1 MLTIKRLRTR
11 LLLVLTALLASVLI
25 AVFAAVLNTT
35 GNSAERQA
43 RQQLDVGANV
53 LERLLALR
61 ARELAN
67 AAEVLVADFG
77 FRDAVVSED
86 MPTLASALR
95 NQAARIG
102 ADQALFLDTT
112 GRVRVTSQGV
122 VAGLDDLDLQAMQP
136 LPEGGMLAVLA
147 GQPYLLVEALVHAP
161 RLLGQVVL
169 AFALDAELAADMR
182 ALTGLEVSF
191 VTREQGHVVDQ
202 VATLR
207 DFAPAAEADAAAMR
221 MLAGEPYLT
230 TRLYLLSEGPWRV
243 YTELL
248 SPLHEALAVFDVL
261 KRELWL
267 VALLALVVSLVAA
280 VWLAGS
286 LSRPVS
292 ELAAVAR
299 RIGSGDYR
307 AQASLQRSDELGLLA
322 QSIDQMRSGI
332 AQREQQIQ
340 HNALHDP
347 LTGLA
352 NLARLHGRIDES
364 LHAQQQGVLVL
375 LALAETDAII
385 RVHGQTAFEQ
395 MMVTL
400 SQSLQANSKQ
410 SEMLAYQP
418 GEGFFLLLEQESLA
432 QAAMQA
438 DAALELLSTEVRMP
452 TGKQSLTW
460 LAGLVLWPEQ
470 GSHADELLR
479 RVRMAVSSAQP
490 GAERIAVY
498 QSERDQAYQRR
509 MQLIRDL
516 RHAVRLDELSVVFQ
530 PKLCLASG
538 QVRAV
543 EALMRWR
550 HGQLGPIGPDEF
562 IGLAEETG
570 SIGLLT
576 NWILEAVLVQQKRWQ
591 AAGLFI
597 EVAMNVSTRDLEN
610 ADFPSRVR
618 DALERHQVAP
628 QYLSLEVTESALM
641 RDPEGSIVNLRRL
654 RELGISLAVDDYG
667 TGYSSLA
674 TLKSLPVQVLKIDK
688 SFVLNLAHSE
698 DDAVIVRSTIELAH
712 TMKLQVVAEGIE
724 DETSLNWLREHG
736 CELGQGYF
744 ISRPVA
750 AAELAQWLQ
759 MREDRLIQE
768 S

>member
-1 MLTIKRLRTR
+1 MLKIKRLRTR
-11 LLLVLTALLASVLI
+11 LMLVLIALLAAVLI

-35 GNSAERQA
+35 SNSAERQA
-43 RQQLDVGANV
+43 HQQLEVGANV

-67 AAEVLVADFG
+67 AAEILVADFG
-77 FRDAVVSED
+77 FRDAVASDD

-102 ADQALFLDTT
+102 ADQALFLDTD

-122 VAGLDDLDLQAMQP
+122 VAGIDDLDLQAMQP
-136 LPEGGMLAVLA
+136 LPQGGMLAVLG

-182 ALTGLEVSF
+182 TLTGLEVSF
-191 VTREQGHVVDQ
+191 VTRQQDQVVDQ

-207 DFAPAAEADAAAMR
+207 EFIPASEQGADAMR
-221 MLAGEPYLT
+221 LLAGEQYLT
-230 TRLYLLSEGPWRV
+230 TQLVLLAEDPWTV
-243 YTELL
+243 YAEML
-248 SPLHEALAVFDVL
+248 SPLREALAIFDVL

-267 VALLALVVSLVAA
+267 IALLALVISCTAA
-280 VWLAGS
+280 VLLAGS
-286 LSRPVS
+286 LSRPVT
-292 ELAAVAR
+292 ELAVIAR

-307 AQASLQRSDELGLLA
+307 AQASMQRNDELGLLA

-352 NLARLHGRIDES
+352 NLTRLHGRLGES
-364 LHAQQQGVLVL
+364 LQARQQGVLVL
-375 LALAETDAII
+375 LALAELDAIV

-395 MMVTL
+395 AIIEL
-400 SQSLQANSKQ
+400 ANKLQQ
-410 SEMLAYQP
+410 EGEQCELIAYQP
-418 GEGFFLLLEQESLA
+418 GEGFFLLLEHESLA
-432 QAAMQA
+432 QAAVHA
-438 DAALELLSTEVRMP
+438 DKALDLLSAEVRMP
-452 TGKQSLTW
+452 DGKQSLTW

-470 GSHADELLR
+470 GNNGDELLR
-479 RVRMAVSSAQP
+479 RVRMAVSSAAP
-490 GAERIAVY
+490 GAERLAVY
-498 QSERDQAYQRR
+498 HSERDQAYQRR

-516 RHAVRLDELSVVFQ
+516 PHAVRLHELAVVFQ

-538 QVRAV
+538 KILAV

-550 HGQLGPIGPDEF
+550 HGRLGPITPDEF

-576 NWILEAVLVQQKRWQ
+576 AWMLDAVMVQLQRWQ
-591 AAGLFI
+591 ADGWLI

-610 ADFPSRVR
+610 ADFPAQVR
-618 DALERHQVAP
+618 DAMERYQIAP
-628 QYLSLEVTESALM
+628 HCLSLEVTESALM

-674 TLKSLPVQVLKIDK
+674 TLKSLPVQILKIDK
-688 SFVLNLAHSE
+688 SFVLNLAQNA

-712 TMKLQVVAEGIE
+712 NMNLQVVAEGIE
-724 DETSLNWLREHG
+724 DEASLNWLREHG
-736 CELGQGYF
+736 CEIGQGYF
-744 ISRPVA
+744 ISRPLP
-750 AAELAQWLQ
+750 AAELAHWLQ
-759 MREDRLIQE
+759 TREEMVTQG

>member
-1 MLTIKRLRTR
+1 MLKIKRLRTR
-11 LLLVLTALLASVLI
+11 LMLVLTTLLAVVLL

-35 GNSAERQA
+35 SNSAERQA
-43 RQQLDVGANV
+43 HQQLDVGANV
-53 LERLLALR
+53 LDRLLALR

-67 AAEVLVADFG
+67 AAEILVADFG
-77 FRDAVVSED
+77 FRDAVASGD

-95 NQAARIG
+95 NQASRIG
-102 ADQALFLDTT
+102 ADQALFLDTD

-122 VAGLDDLDLQAMQP
+122 VAGIDDLDLQAMQP
-136 LPEGGMLAVLA
+136 LPQGGMLAVLG

-161 RLLGQVVL
+161 RLMGQVVL

-182 ALTGLEVSF
+182 TLTGLEVSF
-191 VTREQGHVVDQ
+191 VTREQHQVVDQ
-202 VATLR
+202 VATLT
-207 DFAPAAEADAAAMR
+207 DFVPASEQHGEAMR
-221 MLAGEPYLT
+221 VLGGEQYIT
-230 TRLYLLSEGPWRV
+230 TRLELLSEAPWAV
-243 YTELL
+243 YAEML
-248 SPLHEALAVFDVL
+248 SPLREALAIFDVL

-267 VALLALVVSLVAA
+267 IALLALAVSFLAA
-280 VWLAGS
+280 ALLASS

-292 ELAAVAR
+292 ELAAMAR

-322 QSIDQMRSGI
+322 QSIDQMRTGI
-332 AQREQQIQ
+332 AEREQQIQ

-352 NLARLHGRIDES
+352 NLARLHGRLDES
-364 LHAQQQGVLVL
+364 LQARQQGVLLL
-375 LALAETDAII
+375 LALAEVDAII
-385 RVHGQTAFEQ
+385 RVHGQAAFEQ
-395 MMVTL
+395 AIVDLTGTL
-400 SQSLQANSKQ
+400 QLEIDH
-410 SEMLAYQP
+410 SELIAYQP

-432 QAAMQA
+432 QAAVYA
-438 DAALELLSTEVRMP
+438 DRALELLSTEVRMP
-452 TGKQSLTW
+452 GGKQSLVW

-470 GSHADELLR
+470 GHNADELLR

-490 GAERIAVY
+490 GAERLAIY

-516 RHAVRLDELSVVFQ
+516 RHAERLDELGVVFQ
-530 PKLCLASG
+530 PKLCMATGKVL
-538 QVRAV
+538 AV

-550 HGQLGPIGPDEF
+550 HRQLGPIGPDEF

-576 NWILEAVLVQQKRWQ
+576 TWMLEAVMVQQQRWQ
-591 AAGLFI
+591 AAGWFI

-610 ADFPSRVR
+610 ADFPSQVR
-618 DALERHQVAP
+618 DALERYQIAP
-628 QYLSLEVTESALM
+628 HCLSLEVTESALM

-654 RELGISLAVDDYG
+654 RDLGISLAVDDYG

-688 SFVLNLAHSE
+688 SFVLNLAQSE

-712 TMKLQVVAEGIE
+712 NMNLQVVAEGIE
-724 DETSLNWLREHG
+724 DEASLNWLREHG
-736 CELGQGYF
+736 CEIGQGYF
-744 ISRPVA
+744 ISHPLPAV
-750 AAELAQWLQ
+750 ELAQWLQ
-759 MREDRLIQE
+759 AREEKVTQG

>member
-1 MLTIKRLRTR
+1 MPKIKRLRTR
-11 LLLVLTALLASVLI
+11 LMLVLIALLAAVLI

-43 RQQLDVGANV
+43 HQQLQVGANV

-67 AAEVLVADFG
+67 AAEILVADFG
-77 FRDAVVSED
+77 FRDAVASGD

-102 ADQALFLDTT
+102 ADQALFLDTE

-122 VAGLDDLDLQAMQP
+122 VDGADDLDLQAMQP
-136 LPEGGMLAVLA
+136 LPQGGMLAVLG

-182 ALTGLEVSF
+182 TLTGLEVSF
-191 VTREQGHVVDQ
+191 ITRQLDQVVDQ
-202 VATLR
+202 VATLD
-207 DFAPAAEADAAAMR
+207 DFAPASEADSEAMR
-221 MLAGEPYLT
+221 VLAGEHYLT
-230 TRLYLLSEGPWRV
+230 TRLVLLTEPPWTV

-248 SPLHEALAVFDVL
+248 SPLREALAIFDVL

-267 VALLALVVSLVAA
+267 IAVLALVISFIAA
-280 VWLAGS
+280 ALLAGS

-352 NLARLHGRIDES
+352 NLTRLHGRLDES
-364 LHAQQQGVLVL
+364 LQARQQGVLVL
-375 LALAETDAII
+375 LALAELDAII

-395 MMVTL
+395 AIIDL
-400 SQSLQANSKQ
+400 ANNLQQGEAR
-410 SEMLAYQP
+410 SELIAYQP

-432 QAAMQA
+432 QAAVHA
-438 DAALELLSTEVRMP
+438 DRALDLLSIELRMP
-452 TGKQSLTW
+452 DSKQRLTW
-460 LAGLVLWPEQ
+460 LAGLVLWPQQ
-470 GSHADELLR
+470 GNSGDELLR
-479 RVRMAVSSAQP
+479 RVRMAVSSARP
-490 GAERIAVY
+490 GAERLAVY

-516 RHAVRLDELSVVFQ
+516 PHAVRLDELTAVFQ
-530 PKLCLASG
+530 PKLCLTSG
-538 QVRAV
+538 KVLAV

-550 HGQLGPIGPDEF
+550 HGRLGPIAPDEF

-576 NWILEAVLVQQKRWQ
+576 AWMLDAVMAQLQCWQ
-591 AAGLFI
+591 AEGRDI

-610 ADFPSRVR
+610 ADFPGRVR
-618 DALERHQVAP
+618 DALESYRVAP
-628 QYLSLEVTESALM
+628 HCLSLEVTESALM

-654 RELGISLAVDDYG
+654 RELGVSLAVDDYG

-674 TLKSLPVQVLKIDK
+674 TLKSLPVQILKIDK
-688 SFVLNLAHSE
+688 SFVLNLAQSA

-712 TMKLQVVAEGIE
+712 NMKLQVVAEGIE
-724 DETSLNWLREHG
+724 DVASLNWLREHG
-736 CELGQGYF
+736 CDIGQGYF
-744 ISRPVA
+744 ISRPLPA
-750 AAELAQWLQ
+750 TELTEWLQ
-759 MREDRLIQE
+759 AREAIVTQGP
-768 S
+768 

>member
-1 MLTIKRLRTR
+1 MPKIKRLRTR
-11 LLLVLTALLASVLI
+11 LMLVLIALLAAVLI

-43 RQQLDVGANV
+43 HQQLQVGANV

-67 AAEVLVADFG
+67 AAEILVADFG
-77 FRDAVVSED
+77 FRDAVASGD

-102 ADQALFLDTT
+102 ADQALFLDTE

-122 VAGLDDLDLQAMQP
+122 VDGADDLDLQAMQP
-136 LPEGGMLAVLA
+136 LPQGGMLAVLG

-182 ALTGLEVSF
+182 TLTGLEVSF
-191 VTREQGHVVDQ
+191 ITRQLDQVVDQ
-202 VATLR
+202 VATLD
-207 DFAPAAEADAAAMR
+207 DFAPASEADSEAMR
-221 MLAGEPYLT
+221 VLAGEHYLT
-230 TRLYLLSEGPWRV
+230 TRLVLLTEPPWTV

-248 SPLHEALAVFDVL
+248 SPLREALAIFDVL

-267 VALLALVVSLVAA
+267 IAVLALVISFIAA
-280 VWLAGS
+280 ALLAGS

-322 QSIDQMRSGI
+322 QSIDHMRSGI

-352 NLARLHGRIDES
+352 NLTRLHGRLDES
-364 LHAQQQGVLVL
+364 LQARQQGVLVL
-375 LALAETDAII
+375 LALAELDAII

-395 MMVTL
+395 AIIDL
-400 SQSLQANSKQ
+400 ANNLQQGEAR
-410 SEMLAYQP
+410 SELIAYQP

-432 QAAMQA
+432 QAAVHA
-438 DAALELLSTEVRMP
+438 DRALDLLSIELRMP
-452 TGKQSLTW
+452 DSKQRLTW
-460 LAGLVLWPEQ
+460 LAGLVLWPQQ
-470 GSHADELLR
+470 GNSGDELLR
-479 RVRMAVSSAQP
+479 RVRMAVSSARP
-490 GAERIAVY
+490 GAERLAVY

-516 RHAVRLDELSVVFQ
+516 PHAVRLDELTAVFQ
-530 PKLCLASG
+530 PKLCLTSSK
-538 QVRAV
+538 VLAV

-550 HGQLGPIGPDEF
+550 HGRLGPIAPDEF

-576 NWILEAVLVQQKRWQ
+576 AWMLDAVMAQLQRWQ
-591 AAGLFI
+591 AEGRDI

-610 ADFPSRVR
+610 ADFPGRVR
-618 DALERHQVAP
+618 DALEGFRVAP
-628 QYLSLEVTESALM
+628 HCLSLEVTESALM
-641 RDPEGSIVNLRRL
+641 RDPEASIVNLRRL
-654 RELGISLAVDDYG
+654 RELGVSLAVDDYG

-674 TLKSLPVQVLKIDK
+674 TLKSLPVQILKIDK
-688 SFVLNLAHSE
+688 SFVLNLAQSA

-712 TMKLQVVAEGIE
+712 NMKLQVVAEGIE
-724 DETSLNWLREHG
+724 DVASLNWLREHG
-736 CELGQGYF
+736 CDIGQGYF
-744 ISRPVA
+744 ISRPLPA
-750 AAELAQWLQ
+750 TELTEWLQ
-759 MREDRLIQE
+759 AREAIVTQGP
-768 S
+768 